1 MTANETKPVLDDAAM
16 ALEIVRLAHDKKA
29 VDVVEL
35 NLRGLVDYTD
45 RFVIAS
51 GRSDRQVKAI
61 HDGVLEGMKKE
72 HGLYPRKVEGLPEGR
87 WVLIDFIDVVVHI
100 FQPEARETYRLE
112 KLWGDAARIDHADL
126 ADPEPQLGEVRGDTF
141 VDDV

>member
-1 MTANETKPVLDDAAM
+1 MSTSEEKTQLDDAAM
-16 ALEIVRLAHDKKA
+16 AAAIVGYAHDKKA

-35 NLRGLVDYTD
+35 DLRGLVDYTD

-61 HDGVLEGMKKE
+61 HDGILVEMKKD
-72 HGLYPRKVEGLPEGR
+72 HGLFPRKVEGLPEGR

-112 KLWGDAARIDHADL
+112 KLWGDAARTDHPDAPD
-126 ADPEPQLGEVRGDTF
+126 AEPASS
-141 VDDV
+141 

>member
-1 MTANETKPVLDDAAM
+1 MNTSEEKPLLTDAEM
-16 ALEIVRLAHDKKA
+16 AAEIVRFAHDKKA

-35 NLRGLVDYTD
+35 DLRGLVDYTD

-61 HDGVLEGMKKE
+61 HDGILVEMKKA

-100 FQPEARETYRLE
+100 FQPEAREMYRLE
-112 KLWGDAARIDHADL
+112 KLWGDGKRTDHPDA
-126 ADPEPQLGEVRGDTF
+126 PESEPAF
-141 VDDV
+141 S